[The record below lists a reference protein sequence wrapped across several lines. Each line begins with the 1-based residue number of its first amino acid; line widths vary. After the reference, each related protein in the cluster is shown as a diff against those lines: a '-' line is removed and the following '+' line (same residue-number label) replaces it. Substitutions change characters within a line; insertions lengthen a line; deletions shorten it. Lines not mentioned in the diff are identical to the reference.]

1 MILSK
6 VSDETIWNIS
16 FKDSEDKKDSYKAK
30 KRILMDLGIN
40 ENNIKPFLMNELSI
54 YS

>member
-1 MILSK
+1 MKQYGIYRLKILR
-6 VSDETIWNIS
+6 
-16 FKDSEDKKDSYKAK
+16 KKKNSYKAK

>member
-16 FKDSEDKKDSYKAK
+16 FKDSEDKKVFYKAK

-40 ENNIKPFLMNELSI
+40 VNNIKPFLINELSI
-54 YS
+54 